1 MACPSMSTTT
11 IERGRFS
18 HFLSAQDDGTFERAL
33 GEIRRGA
40 KTTHWMWFIFPQIA
54 GLGNSANARKFALA
68 SAAEAAQFAA
78 HDELGPRLF
87 EATEA
92 LLDWAGTLSAEDIL
106 GPVDTVKLRSCA
118 PFRSGLQRRRR
129 AGFCRRARPVLRWR
143 ARSPHARQ
151 TLIFA
156 AAQSAASRGSPAGY
170 SIGAMSVTLA
180 A

>member
-1 MACPSMSTTT
+1 MSTTT

-54 GLGNSANARKFALA
+54 GLGSSANARKFALA

-106 GPVDTVKLRSCA
+106 GPVDTVKLRSSMTLFEAACSA
-118 PFRSGLQRRRR
+118 EDAQVF
-129 AGFCRRARPVLRWR
+129 ADVLDRFFDGER
-143 ARSPHARQ
+143 DP
-151 TLIFA
+151 L
-156 AAQSAASRGSPAGY
+156 
-170 SIGAMSVTLA
+170 TLA
-180 A
+180 KL